1 MRFNIRLQH
10 WVLVSTV
17 AIVLILTIV
26 FFAAI
31 LGKFQTLTHSNA
43 KDRFELEAQQASS
56 QLLGLLESVG
66 RFVNTQS
73 RADVHLFEDESGHIN
88 PEGVIDGF
96 ISSLAIDYNLY
107 GHYFALNNDEFV
119 QVIAVRRHPQL
130 VAFLQAPSDTWF
142 AIRRIH
148 QLTAETRLEKWQFL
162 DQNRKKSA
170 S

>member
-17 AIVLILTIV
+17 AIVLTLTIV

-31 LGKFQTLTHSNA
+31 LGKFQALTHSNA
-43 KDRFELEAQQASS
+43 KDRFELKAQQASS
-56 QLLGLLESVG
+56 QLLGLMNNVG
-66 RFVNTQS
+66 SFVNTQS
-73 RADVHLFEDESGHIN
+73 RSNLHLFEDETGHIN
-88 PEGVIDGF
+88 PDGVIDGF

-130 VAFLQAPSDTWF
+130 AAFLQAPSDTWF
-142 AIRRIH
+142 AIRRIR
-148 QLTAETRLEKWQFL
+148 QLMPDTRLEEWQFL
-162 DQNRKKSA
+162 NQKREKIG
-170 S
+170 